1 MIPILFDSNETTFDT
16 NGLGRL
22 DAISCKVNEELNGL
36 YELELVY
43 PVSGPRFSDL
53 VVSNII
59 VAMPY
64 DGAQPQPFR
73 IYKVSK
79 AMGGR
84 VSVSAR
90 HITYQLNWIPVMPFN
105 YSSLANCLVKL
116 KQNSVYTN
124 PFTFLTNKTVTTGGA
139 FTEPLPCRSMLG
151 GVQGS
156 ILQRYGGDYEWDG
169 WTVRLWKR
177 RGSDKGVRISYGKN
191 LIDAKQETN
200 IENTYTGI
208 CPYYI
213 DSDTDAVTT
222 LPEKYILA
230 STASNFPFLRIQP
243 VDFSSEWEESPTVAQ
258 LRARANQYITAN
270 NIGHPNVSV
279 DVDFVALWQTEEY
292 KNIAP
297 LERVQLGDTVTVHF
311 DKFDLDEQAR
321 VVAYEFDSLKE
332 RYNSITIG
340 NLRSSLAKTFVDQG
354 AAIETTADSLK
365 SDISKSTSW
374 LTRGNGF
381 VVAVKNTDG
390 SWKELLFLDT
400 PSVETAQKVLR
411 INENGIGFSDNGV
424 NGSYA
429 QAWTLDG
436 TLSLGGL
443 NNAYGNLILLSNS
456 GKKTLTLDKS
466 GMALYDS
473 SGRLIAEFTQGGTY
487 FDHYNG
493 QGQFDSEAY
502 LDGNGLYVA
511 AESGSEDISIAPGF
525 LDITSEDGSAGS
537 YRGDGLD
544 VAGVSIYEN
553 RVDAETVA
561 AGTLEVNEILSS
573 GSEGQSVQ
581 FSILGNMMSFSNGV
595 LTEFEEGSGGES
607 GGGVS
612 DTIMVDGNILTFEN
626 GILVEVDSE

>member
-1 MIPILFDSNETTFDT
+1 MIPILFDSNETIFDT